1 MEKDKEIVE
10 KLRVK
15 DEAFRLYCE
24 EVNKIPDFQENKA
37 KRDAI
42 EEHWALFLKKVEVQ
56 KMPNGKII

>member
-1 MEKDKEIVE
+1 MEKLK
-10 KLRVK
+10 VK